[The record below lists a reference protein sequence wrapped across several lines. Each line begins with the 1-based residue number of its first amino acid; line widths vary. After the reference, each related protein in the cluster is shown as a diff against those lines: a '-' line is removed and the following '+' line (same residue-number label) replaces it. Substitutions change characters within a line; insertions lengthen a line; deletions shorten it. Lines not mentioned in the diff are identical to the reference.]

1 MTAADALRDARH
13 LVERFVGSIRPARL
27 SGADEAWA
35 LDHLSPAERN
45 LWLRQHRRDRA
56 HSIAVAR
63 GTIELLDGDVDDRVI
78 VAALCHDV
86 GKGIA
91 QLGVL
96 GRVAA
101 TLLEPFV
108 GDRRA
113 ERWSWRSDLL
123 GRIGMYLR
131 YPGLGADLLA
141 EGGADPLVVTWAR
154 EHHLP
159 PEDWTIDRSTAEAL
173 RLADDSATMLGSN

>member
-1 MTAADALRDARH
+1 MSAADSAREARH
-13 LVERFVGSIRPARL
+13 LVQRFFGSLRPARL

-35 LDHLSPAERN
+35 LDRLTPAERN
-45 LWLRQHRRDRA
+45 LWLRQDRRDRA

-63 GTIELLDGDVDDRVI
+63 LTIELLGGEADDRVV

-86 GKGIA
+86 GKGVA
-91 QLGVL
+91 GVGVI
-96 GRVAA
+96 GRVIA
-101 TLLEPFV
+101 TLLDPMV
-108 GDRRA
+108 SDARA

-131 YPGLGADLLA
+131 YPGLGANLLS
-141 EGGADPLVVTWAR
+141 EGGADPMVVAWAR

-173 RLADDSATMLGSN
+173 RLADDSATMLGS